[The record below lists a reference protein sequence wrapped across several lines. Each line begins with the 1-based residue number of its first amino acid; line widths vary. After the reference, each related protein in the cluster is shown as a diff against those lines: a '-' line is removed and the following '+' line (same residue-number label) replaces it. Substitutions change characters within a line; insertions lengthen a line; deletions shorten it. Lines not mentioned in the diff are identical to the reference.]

1 MRENSPL
8 KEIIKLIPDLDPA
21 ETLALK
27 DILKL
32 LIKIL

>member
-8 KEIIKLIPDLDPA
+8 KEIIKQIPNLDPN
-21 ETLALK
+21 ETVALK
-27 DILKL
+27 EILQI